1 MQLEVTPTKSHM
13 HPHNR
18 PIGNF
23 QIPKT
28 LTFKMRLNAKVSLVK
43 MGFICLIFISM
54 ASHVASLRKY
64 MGQLRQGLL
73 LSVSVHLG
81 WYF

>member
-1 MQLEVTPTKSHM
+1 
-13 HPHNR
+13 
-18 PIGNF
+18 
-23 QIPKT
+23 
-28 LTFKMRLNAKVSLVK
+28 MRLSAEVSLGK

-64 MGQLRQGLL
+64 MGQLRKGLL